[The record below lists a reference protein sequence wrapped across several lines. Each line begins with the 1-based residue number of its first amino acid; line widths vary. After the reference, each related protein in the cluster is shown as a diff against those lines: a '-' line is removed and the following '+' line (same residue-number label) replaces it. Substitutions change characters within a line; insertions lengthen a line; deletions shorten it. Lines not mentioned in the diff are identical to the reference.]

1 MAGIT
6 DPARQIEVAEVYD
19 GYTVAETQ
27 GIEALGLAPDGGA
40 AERLDDGLYG
50 RDGQLPVNLSG
61 GLIGQGGA
69 PGATGLAQVITVS
82 RLIEGRYHSGLQ
94 AGRYFRT
101 GLVDCHGG
109 LATVNLTHVLQRVGG

>member
-1 MAGIT
+1 MA
-6 DPARQIEVAEVYD
+6 
-19 GYTVAETQ
+19 
-27 GIEALGLAPDGGA
+27 
-40 AERLDDGLYG
+40 DGLYG
-50 RDGQLPVNLSG
+50 RDGPLPVNLSG